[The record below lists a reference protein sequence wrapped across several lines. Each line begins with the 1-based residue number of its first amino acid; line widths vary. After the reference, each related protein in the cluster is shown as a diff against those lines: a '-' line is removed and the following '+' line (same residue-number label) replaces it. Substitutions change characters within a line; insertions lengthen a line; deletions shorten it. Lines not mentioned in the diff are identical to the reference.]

1 MQTAG
6 IETKRAIH
14 EYYLGYIN
22 KKTVRGAREIDEK
35 KRRQPDPECNTDM
48 YNESA
53 SAGKCLI

>member
-1 MQTAG
+1 MQTAR
-6 IETKRAIH
+6 IKTKRAIH

-22 KKTVRGAREIDEK
+22 KKPCGEQGVLMKR

-53 SAGKCLI
+53 IAGKCLI